1 MTLYHGST
9 IAITKPQI
17 LEPSHLLDFGEGFYT
32 TSNFDQAIRWSNKV
46 AERKKTSVVII
57 SRYEFDK
64 EVAQKDLK
72 IREFNNPTGEWL
84 RFVTVCRSGKNAG
97 LEYDIAIGPVANDTV
112 YTTVQLFET
121 GILDE
126 DEAIRRLKVT
136 ELFDQYLF
144 HTAKSLKYLQYID
157 HIEKEATYGK

>member
-9 IAITKPQI
+9 IVIPTPQI
-17 LEPSHLLDFGEGFYT
+17 LTPSHLLDFGEGFYT

-46 AERKKTSVVII
+46 AEQKKTNTIII
-57 SRYEFDK
+57 SVYEFDK
-64 EVAQKDLK
+64 ETAKKNLK
-72 IREFNNPTGEWL
+72 IHEFSSPTGEWL
-84 RFVTVCRSGKNAG
+84 RFVTSCRSGKNTG

-121 GILDE
+121 GIFDE
-126 DEAIRRLKVT
+126 EEAIRRLKVA

-144 HTAKSLKYLQYID
+144 HTVKSLEYLQYVD